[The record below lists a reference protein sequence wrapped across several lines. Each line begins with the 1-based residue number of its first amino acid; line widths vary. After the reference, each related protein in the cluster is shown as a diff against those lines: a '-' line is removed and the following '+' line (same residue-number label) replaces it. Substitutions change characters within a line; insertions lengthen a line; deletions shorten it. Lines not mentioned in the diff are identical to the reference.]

1 MTLQSHLPDPFGG
14 IWDSISLNFT
24 SVPSTLKVF
33 TWVIRVLNNEKGKVA
48 EEKEALRWRRDFPN
62 AMVDALR
69 KLGDVVRK
77 LPLVISERRSLE
89 NG

>member
-1 MTLQSHLPDPFGG
+1 M
-14 IWDSISLNFT
+14 
-24 SVPSTLKVF
+24 
-33 TWVIRVLNNEKGKVA
+33 NNEKGKVA